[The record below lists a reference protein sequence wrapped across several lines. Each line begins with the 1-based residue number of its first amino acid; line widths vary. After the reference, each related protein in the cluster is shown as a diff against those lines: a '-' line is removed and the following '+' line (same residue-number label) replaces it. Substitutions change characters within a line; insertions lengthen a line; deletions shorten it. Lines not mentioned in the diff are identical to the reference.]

1 MKSYITPKEL
11 LDKHLMSISNT
22 KDDSYYIFCLST
34 VDVGSGYTLVQ
45 KGVTYYLTEVS
56 EVSSDAKF
64 LNFYPYWSL
73 KRV

>member
-22 KDDSYYIFCLST
+22 NNDSYYIFCLST

-45 KGVTYYLTEVS
+45 KNITYYLTEVS
-56 EVSSDAKF
+56 EVSSDVKF
-64 LNFYPYWSL
+64 LNFYPYFQL
-73 KRV
+73 NRI

>member
-22 KDDSYYIFCLST
+22 NNDSYYIFCLST

-56 EVSSDAKF
+56 EVGDAKF